1 MQRGIAL
8 PQMWQHVPGLHLR
21 AKLLYEQLQRLGVS
35 DQGLARTNDRSS
47 AYLREFRA
55 MNATIQLLQE
65 QVDNLYAHLHALRQE
80 PHSNNLGPQEHSI
93 YPPPPPFEA
102 PGSQSYHHDGHSPP
116 QSRGKHPQYQ
126 GPTST
131 AFNFDI
137 ANASLRTMG
146 VTEPEISDG
155 NAVAFDESLADP
167 QLQAPVASMAVHPN
181 KDPLWRMTKE
191 DAIRLCR
198 IYEDEMGF
206 LYPVVNIDEIIE
218 RAKFLFTFTEAATRS
233 GLVRADRSGPD
244 TLATADNNILK
255 IVLATAL
262 TVETNGRSDLGH
274 ALFDSVKEAS
284 ESRLWEPAE
293 LKGLVLLVITVSM
306 VLSSGLLIYTYTVQ
320 AQYHFHTD
328 DEIRAYRIIGLAAR
342 FCLEMGL
349 HRKEIVSKTLLST
362 EERFQACKLFWSIY
376 VLDRRWS
383 FGTGMPF
390 AIQDADIDPTL
401 HEPVRA
407 PLRSQFYMENTR
419 LIASEGGNSI
429 PNSYDSIHPHI
440 NHSMVYCSQH
450 ARRRREAERWSY

>member
-1 MQRGIAL
+1 
-8 PQMWQHVPGLHLR
+8 MWQYVPGLHLR
-21 AKLLYEQLQRLGVS
+21 TKLLLEQLQGLGVS
-35 DQGLARTNDRSS
+35 DQGLTRTNNRSP
-47 AYLREFRA
+47 AHPREFRA
-55 MNATIQLLQE
+55 LNATVQLLQE

-80 PHSNNLGPQEHSI
+80 PHSNNLGPQEHNI
-93 YPPPPPFEA
+93 YPPPPPFGA
-102 PGSQSYHHDGHSPP
+102 PGSQGYHHDGDSPP
-116 QSRGKHPQYQ
+116 QSRGKHAQYQ

-155 NAVAFDESLADP
+155 NAVPFDESLADP

-233 GLVRADRSGPD
+233 GLVRGDRSGPD
-244 TLATADNNILK
+244 TLASADNNILK

-262 TVETNGRSDLGH
+262 TVETNGRSDLGQ

-293 LKGLVLLVITVSM
+293 LKGLILLVIIVSM
-306 VLSSGLLIYTYTVQ
+306 ISSFRQLLYTNIVQ

-349 HRKEIVSKTLLST
+349 HRKEILAKTLLST

-407 PLRSQFYMENTR
+407 NLWCLVCTENTG
-419 LIASEGGNSI
+419 LITSEGRNSI
-429 PNSYDSIHPHI
+429 PNSYDSIHAHI
-440 NHSMVYCSQH
+440 NYSMVYCSQH
-450 ARRRREAERWSY
+450 ARRRWEAERRSYRTS